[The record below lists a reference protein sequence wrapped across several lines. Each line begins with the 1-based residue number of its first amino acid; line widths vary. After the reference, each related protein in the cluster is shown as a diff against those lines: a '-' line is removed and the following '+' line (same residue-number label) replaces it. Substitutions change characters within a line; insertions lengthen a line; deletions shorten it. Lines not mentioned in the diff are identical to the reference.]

1 MRAFRLVLAL
11 GVLALVFGAAVCT
24 LVDRDVLRVGM
35 GEPPGAVDEPVSAT
49 DVSKRNEDARLA
61 LAARHAARRR
71 GKQERRVTPELAA
84 LAAGRFGAVAHTG
97 AAAPRP
103 LDRPT
108 PPESWQDPQAEVRW
122 YEGELVSA
130 QARAERLGKLAARM
144 DETASARP
152 EVRERIASEL
162 ALVDAY
168 LIEITRKLEEL
179 RVEGLSESEGPT

>member
-35 GEPPGAVDEPVSAT
+35 GGPAASAGEPASAMEAAKRSE
-49 DVSKRNEDARLA
+49 DVRATIAERQAARLRRTQQSRVSPEMA
-61 LAARHAARRR
+61 AHAAARLGAIAR
-71 GKQERRVTPELAA
+71 
-84 LAAGRFGAVAHTG
+84 TG

-108 PPESWQDPQAEVRW
+108 LPETWEDPQAEVRW
-122 YEGELVSA
+122 YEGELIST
-130 QARAERLGKLAARM
+130 QARAERLAKLAARM

-162 ALVDAY
+162 AIVDAY
-168 LIEITRKLEEL
+168 LIEINDKLEGLRGEGEL
-179 RVEGLSESEGPT
+179 ETQGPA